1 MWEVWGHPLYYTKSV
16 LLGLIDPHAPASLPC
31 PCSVFEWSMLITRAG
46 KNLVLSFMK
55 GLLFALEL
63 GTGCHLLGSAIRIE
77 DNICLLTKLFF
88 N

>member
-1 MWEVWGHPLYYTKSV
+1 
-16 LLGLIDPHAPASLPC
+16 
-31 PCSVFEWSMLITRAG
+31 MLITRAG